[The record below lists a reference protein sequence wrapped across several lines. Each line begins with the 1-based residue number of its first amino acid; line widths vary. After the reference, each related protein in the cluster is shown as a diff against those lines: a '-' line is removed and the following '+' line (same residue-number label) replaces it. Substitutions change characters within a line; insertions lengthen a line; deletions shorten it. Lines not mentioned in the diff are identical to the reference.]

1 MERPWSLTRMRCL
14 GAGLAVAILAP
25 ALSAGA
31 VENRWVQLGPEGGM
45 VYVVYVSPQNP
56 DNVVAGTFFGG
67 PFESYTGGD
76 TWSPSNSGLGDTR
89 VFAYSDSGAGT
100 FVGTPSGI
108 YRKFGS
114 PYWSASSSGLTTKFV
129 YALVADWTA
138 NNRLFAGTNGGGV
151 FRSTDKGS
159 SWQKIN
165 NELGNLAVRTLV
177 MDGNVGTLFAGTLG
191 GGVFKAGSLGESDP
205 LWEPSNTGLDDKTV
219 NALIQVSSSVL
230 FAGTNSGV
238 VRTRDRGLHWE
249 RAGSGLSGARVTW
262 LDFDPVQTS
271 RLYAATASGLFKSL
285 DGGDS
290 WTPAGSGL
298 PAVAATCVAVARSN
312 PSVLYTGTYRGV
324 YKSTDAG
331 ATWVAKTKD
340 VWDADVVALAVDPTA
355 TSTILVGL
363 PGAGVVRTTSAQPR
377 WDTATPLPAW
387 SLANTGLT
395 DLNVNAL
402 LADPVLPAMF
412 YAGTATG
419 VFKSTDRGLTWA
431 PASTG
436 LPAAPVACLA
446 PDPVAGGVVYAGTSG
461 SGVYRTRDGATTWT
475 SAGSGIANPNVNA
488 LAVDPS
494 VPLTLYAGT
503 DNGVFKTQDG
513 GDHWSAASA
522 GLTNPSVMA
531 LAVDPTAPLTV
542 YAGTYGDG
550 VFKSVD
556 GGFSWAASGS
566 GITSGNVMALAITPT
581 NPSTVYAG
589 TWGGGVFSSSDGGT
603 TWSQLVTDMTE
614 RHVATLLAPPAAA
627 HMVLA
632 GTCGGL
638 RASVFATCTIACGVT
653 APSTVSPG
661 ASFTIRGPE
670 VRGSGCLG
678 TVTYDWDFGDG
689 SAHATTSSGTHSYQA
704 PGAYTWHL
712 TATAGATVCKTGG
725 TISVT
730 SPFRARRHLG
740 HL

>member
-1 MERPWSLTRMRCL
+1 MSSRDGQATFVLIV
-14 GAGLAVAILAP
+14 AALALVLAR
-25 ALSAGA
+25 AAA
-31 VENRWVQLGPEGGM
+31 ADNRWVQLGPAGGM
-45 VYVVYVSPQNP
+45 VYVVSVSPDSP
-56 DNVVAGTFFGG
+56 DHVVAGTYYGG
-67 PFESYTGGD
+67 PFESHTGGD

-108 YRKFGS
+108 YRRFGS
-114 PYWSASSSGLTTKFV
+114 PYWSGSSSGLTTKFV
-129 YALVADWTA
+129 YAIVADWTA
-138 NNRLFAGTNGGGV
+138 NNRLFAGTFGGGV
-151 FRSTDKGS
+151 FRSTDKGA
-159 SWQKIN
+159 SWQPIT
-165 NELGNLAVRTLV
+165 NELGDLHVRTLV

-191 GGVFKAGSLGESDP
+191 GGVFKAGSLGESNP
-205 LWEPSNTGLDDKTV
+205 LWEPLNTGLDDKTV
-219 NALIQVSSSVL
+219 NALIQASSSTL
-230 FAGTNSGV
+230 YAGTNSSV
-238 VRTRDRGLHWE
+238 FRTRDRGQHWE
-249 RAGSGLSGARVTW
+249 RASSGLSGARVTW

-271 RLYAATASGLFKSL
+271 TLYAATASGLFKSV

-312 PSVLYTGTYRGV
+312 PSVVYAGTYLGV

-340 VWDADVVALAVDPTA
+340 VWDADVLALAVDPTA

-363 PGAGVVRTTSAQPR
+363 PNAGVVRTTNSQPR
-377 WDTATPLPAW
+377 WDTASPLPTF

-395 DLNVNAL
+395 DLYVTAL
-402 LADPVLPAMF
+402 LADPVLPAVF
-412 YAGTATG
+412 YAATETE

-436 LPAAPVACLA
+436 LPAAVVACLA
-446 PDPVAGGVVYAGTSG
+446 ADPAAGGVVYAGTSG
-461 SGVYRTRDGATTWT
+461 SGVYRTRDGAATWT
-475 SAGSGIANPNVNA
+475 AANPGIATANVNA

-494 VPLTLYAGT
+494 IPLTIYAGT
-503 DNGVFKTQDG
+503 DNGIFKTRDG

-531 LAVDPTAPLTV
+531 LAVDPVAPLTI

-550 VFKSVD
+550 VFKSAD
-556 GGFSWAASGS
+556 GGGSWAVSGS
-566 GITSGNVMALAITPT
+566 GITSGNVMALAVTPT

-589 TWGGGVFSSSDGGT
+589 TWGGGVFASSDGGA
-603 TWSQLVTDMTE
+603 TWTQLVTDMTE
-614 RHVATLLAPPAAA
+614 RHVATLLVPPAGAN
-627 HMVLA
+627 MVLA

-638 RASVFATCTIACGVT
+638 RASVFADCTIACGVT
-653 APSTVSPG
+653 APSTVAPG
-661 ASFTIRGPE
+661 ATFTIRGPE

-689 SAHATTSSGTHSYQA
+689 SAHATTSSGTHAYMAASV
-704 PGAYTWHL
+704 YTWRL
-712 TATAGATVCKTGG
+712 TASAGATICKTSG
-725 TISVT
+725 TITVAVT
-730 SPFRARRHLG
+730 SPFRVRRHLG
-740 HL
+740 HR

>member
-1 MERPWSLTRMRCL
+1 MRCFV
-14 GAGLAVAILAP
+14 AGLAAAILAHVGP
-25 ALSAGA
+25 AAA
-31 VENRWVQLGPEGGM
+31 ADNRWVQLGPAGGM
-45 VYVVYVSPQNP
+45 VYVVSVSPQNP
-56 DNVVAGTFFGG
+56 DQVVAGTYYGG

-76 TWSPSNSGLGDTR
+76 TWSASNSGLGDGR

-108 YRKFGS
+108 YRRFGS
-114 PYWSASSSGLTTKFV
+114 PYWSQSSSGLTTKFV

-138 NNRLFAGTNGGGV
+138 NNRLFAGTNGGGI
-151 FRSTDKGS
+151 FRSTDKGA
-159 SWQKIN
+159 SWQPIN
-165 NELGNLAVRTLV
+165 NALGNLTVRTLV

-191 GGVFKAGSLGESDP
+191 GGVFKAGSLGESNP
-205 LWEPSNTGLDDKTV
+205 FWEAINTGLDDKTV
-219 NALIQVSSSVL
+219 NALIQVSGSLLV
-230 FAGTNSGV
+230 AGTNSGV
-238 VRTRDRGLHWE
+238 FKTRDRGLHWE
-249 RAGSGLSGARVTW
+249 HASSGLSGARVTW

-271 RLYAATASGLFKSL
+271 TLYAATALGLFKSL

-298 PAVAATCVAVARSN
+298 PSVAATCVAVARSN
-312 PSVLYTGTYRGV
+312 PSVVYAGTYLGV

-331 ATWVAKTKD
+331 ASWVAKTAN
-340 VWDADVVALAVDPTA
+340 VWDADTLAVAADPTA

-363 PGAGVVRTTSAQPR
+363 PNAGVARTTNAQPR
-377 WDTATPLPAW
+377 WDTASPLPTW

-395 DLNVNAL
+395 DFYVTAL
-402 LADPVLPAMF
+402 LADTVLPAVF

-419 VFKSTDRGLTWA
+419 MFKSTDRGLTWA

-436 LPAAPVACLA
+436 LPAALVACLA
-446 PDPVAGGVVYAGTSG
+446 ADPVAGGVVYAGTSG
-461 SGVYRTRDGATTWT
+461 SGVYRTRDGAAMWT
-475 SAGSGIANPNVNA
+475 SAGPGIANPNVNA

-503 DNGVFKTQDG
+503 ENGIFKTQDG
-513 GDHWSAASA
+513 GDHWSAASI
-522 GLTNPSVMA
+522 GLTNPTVMA
-531 LAVDPTAPLTV
+531 LAVDPAAPLTI

-556 GGFSWAASGS
+556 GGAAWTAAGS

-589 TWGGGVFSSSDGGT
+589 TWGGGVFASSDGGA

-627 HMVLA
+627 NMVLA

-653 APSTVSPG
+653 APSTVAPG
-661 ASFTIRGPE
+661 ATFTIRGPE

-689 SAHATTSSGTHSYQA
+689 SPHATTSSGTHAYNS
-704 PGAYTWHL
+704 PGVYTWHL

-725 TISVT
+725 TISVS
-730 SPFRARRHLG
+730 SPFRVRRHLG
-740 HL
+740 HR